1 MVLAFLFCCPL
12 VEFWEFNSILIFRFL
27 FWIQPNCLDNYTTLS
42 ATFYGLI
49 LLCNKLW
56 GYWIKAINMISF
68 QTLLQGILTYL
79 VWNFQNFFK
88 IFIAF
93 FLYVYENLRHFP
105 MHIFWEKI
113 AYFWEKIAYFW
124 EKLHI
129 FEKKLH
135 TSGKKYLIER
145 A

>member
-1 MVLAFLFCCPL
+1 MNSLPNIQILKGQMVLAFLFCCPL

-42 ATFYGLI
+42 APFYGLI

-88 IFIAF
+88 IFIAYIQNKLK
-93 FLYVYENLRHFP
+93 FLEKVGKVMISE
-105 MHIFWEKI
+105 HINHSKVSTFDGNS
-113 AYFWEKIAYFW
+113 YPG
-124 EKLHI
+124 L
-129 FEKKLH
+129 
-135 TSGKKYLIER
+135 
-145 A
+145 